1 MKLPNASLT
10 LEQQLEEFDNW
21 ITPSIQEIQDTDKY
35 QDELKKV
42 NLLIKSLGEATN
54 NFSDIDHCNPVRIA
68 STCVDLI
75 ERAIA
80 INGYGIEE
88 GVLFS
93 VDLIESLASLLFMV
107 TGKSDNNLKCQ
118 FPVCLLQNFGAYDFP
133 HRSSSKGVPKFSPK
147 SLGRVIKSDKLAK
160 VVSEALVYANSYEE
174 LRYLE
179 GEAKWLLGQ
188 YVASI
193 LKDEQSVKQF
203 WALGLSYFNL
213 KQLEQDFE
221 QSLLAPIVIFK
232 VRGSVSASGG
242 HIPERK
248 LRDMMECWGLERGVD
263 FNLDD
268 VILGDADKTE
278 LSKTRAYDFVL
289 PYRTVGWEP
298 KIFMQCQFYAG
309 DSGSVSHKVVD
320 QTSASRSLTA
330 NKYPD
335 AKFIE
340 YLDGAGYFSSLNTDL
355 QHMLGM
361 NTTKDFVQIRTAH
374 LKLRRE
380 LQSIGFLTPLEVE
393 HSFFRAPDSNFAS
406 VKKILIEDGYSSDE
420 IDRVI
425 HVCERR
431 GLINIEDG
439 DIISINPDR
448 ILFARRIMLIDIVA
462 LIGEHATM
470 RDAGRILIPGY
481 GRLYGAALVRLSEK
495 IDEVAPNLEL
505 SRNDFSGDIDWL
517 ISEKLIVIR

>member
-1 MKLPNASLT
+1 
-10 LEQQLEEFDNW
+10 LEN
-21 ITPSIQEIQDTDKY
+21 
-35 QDELKKV
+35 
-42 NLLIKSLGEATN
+42 
-54 NFSDIDHCNPVRIA
+54 
-68 STCVDLI
+68 
-75 ERAIA
+75 
-80 INGYGIEE
+80 
-88 GVLFS
+88 
-93 VDLIESLASLLFMV
+93 
-107 TGKSDNNLKCQ
+107 
-118 FPVCLLQNFGAYDFP
+118 
-133 HRSSSKGVPKFSPK
+133 
-147 SLGRVIKSDKLAK
+147 
-160 VVSEALVYANSYEE
+160 
-174 LRYLE
+174 
-179 GEAKWLLGQ
+179 EAKWLLGQ

-213 KQLEQDFE
+213 RQLEQDFE

-248 LRDMMECWGLERGVD
+248 LRDMMECWGLERGID
-263 FNLDD
+263 FNIDD
-268 VILGDADKTE
+268 VILGDADTAE

-289 PYRTVGWEP
+289 PYKTDGWEP
-298 KIFMQCQFYAG
+298 KIFIQCQFYAG

-393 HSFFRAPDSNFAS
+393 HSFFRASESNYLA
-406 VKKILIEDGYSSDE
+406 VKKILLEDGYSSDE
-420 IDRVI
+420 IDRVM

-431 GLINIEDG
+431 GLININDG
-439 DIISINPDR
+439 NIISINPDR
-448 ILFARRIMLIDIVA
+448 VLFARRMMLIDIVA

-470 RDAGRILIPGY
+470 KDVGRILIPGY
-481 GRLYGAALVRLSEK
+481 GRLYGTVLARLSEK
-495 IDEVAPNLEL
+495 IDELAPNLEL
-505 SRNDFSGDIDWL
+505 SRNDFSVDIDWL
-517 ISEKLIVIR
+517 IGEKLIVIR